1 MRGSVLGSV
10 RMGAVLTAM
19 AAGIVGLQAPTAG
32 AAPACAGVV
41 VTKVEPSPTLT
52 GWSENVGYDAAG
64 NLWVSR
70 ILENVVERR
79 DRQGRV
85 TARVRVES
93 PGAVRRGPD
102 GLLYVASGD
111 SPINM
116 LPGTPLIGKVLRID
130 PRRLSVPPTVFAR
143 GLGMPNGLAVD
154 RTGDVYVSD
163 GRLGVVRIR
172 PDGSIDRAWSAAAPK
187 NLSPNATVNGT
198 GVNGATIVGRTLYV
212 TLTTSAS
219 GRVLRVPLADP
230 GAHSVAADLT
240 APLPGVLDD
249 LTQVTPGRLAVASTT
264 GQVHLV
270 DLATRRTCT
279 VNVGQPVTA
288 VAAVPGST
296 GRLVAATESGAL
308 LTLSVR

>member
-1 MRGSVLGSV
+1 MRGSSRVGAVVVVMASAVLGV
-10 RMGAVLTAM
+10 
-19 AAGIVGLQAPTAG
+19 QAPTAV
-32 AAPACAGVV
+32 AAPGCAHVR
-41 VTKVEPSPTLT
+41 VTDIVPSPTPT

-79 DRQGRV
+79 NQQGRV

-102 GLLYVASGD
+102 DLLYVASGD
-111 SPINM
+111 SPGNM
-116 LPGTPLIGKVLRID
+116 LPGSPLDGKVLRID
-130 PRRLSVPPTVFAR
+130 PRVPAPSATVFAR

-172 PDGSIDRAWSAAAPK
+172 PDGSVDHAWSAAAPK
-187 NLSPNATVNGT
+187 NLSPSATINGT
-198 GVNGATIVGRTLYV
+198 GINGAVIVGRDLYV
-212 TLTTSAS
+212 TLTVSAT

-230 GAHSVAADLT
+230 AAYSVAADLA

-249 LTQVTPGRLAVASTT
+249 LTEVTPGRLAVSSTT

-270 DLATRRTCT
+270 DLGTGRSCT
-279 VNVGQPVTA
+279 ANVGQPVTA
-288 VAAVPGST
+288 LAAVPGSA
-296 GRLVAATESGAL
+296 GRLVAGTESGAL
-308 LTLSVR
+308 LTLSIGR